1 MNASL
6 ITEIVFQVAGGL
18 GIFLLGMRYMSDG
31 MQAVAGDRL
40 RSLINAV
47 TNNRILACLVGVMV
61 TCLIQ
66 SSSITTVMAVGMVN
80 AGVMSLVQ
88 SIGVI
93 LGANI
98 GTTITGWILALKV
111 GKYGLPIIGVSA
123 LFYLFSR
130 KDKLK
135 YAFMLLLGLGMI
147 FFGLELM
154 KNGFKPLRSMEGF
167 QMWFSRFS
175 PCNEAGDIV
184 YFSVIKC
191 CLVGAILTAI
201 VQSSSATLGITISL
215 ATVGIIDFPTAAAL
229 VLGENIGTTITAYL
243 ASLGASV
250 NAKRASY
257 AHIFVNVFGV
267 LWITAIF
274 GIYIKA
280 IVWLISSDPGYSV
293 IGDDGLATFPH
304 MAANIAAVHTGF
316 NLVNV
321 IILLPMIGYIAK
333 VLEKIAPDKGIKT
346 TEIKYTHLDPL
357 VYETPAISIQ
367 QSMRETI
374 NMYFML
380 PAIFDQ
386 LQQVIEKQ
394 KFLQE
399 ECEEIMNSEQKL
411 DLVQKEITEYV
422 SGLMSSSGLPE
433 ISFDAYRQIRIAD
446 EVESVSDYL
455 ATILKLN
462 LKIRDI
468 QDKISGEGLDDLV
481 SLHEEV
487 KDMVNMLG
495 EDIKK
500 MNVGEAVREAAV
512 IKGEK
517 ITRLMKQC
525 RTRHLDRVSTGS
537 ISPLKSLSYTDI
549 LTSYRK
555 IKDHLVNIAE
565 VIATEK
571 QIKEKVH

>member
-1 MNASL
+1 MNTAL
-6 ITEIVFQVAGGL
+6 IIEIVFQVSGGL
-18 GIFLLGMRYMSDG
+18 GIFLLGMRYMADG

-40 RSLINAV
+40 RSMINAV

-123 LFYLFSR
+123 LVYLFSR
-130 KDKLK
+130 REKLK
-135 YAFMLLLGLGMI
+135 YTFMLLMGLGMI

-154 KNGFKPLRSMEGF
+154 SNGFKPLRTMEEF
-167 QMWFSRFS
+167 QMWFARFS
-175 PCNEAGDIV
+175 PHSYLGV
-184 YFSVIKC
+184 LKC
-191 CLVGAILTAI
+191 CLVGAAVTAL

-215 ATVGIIDFPTAAAL
+215 ATVGVIDFPTAAAL

-257 AHIFVNVFGV
+257 AHIFVNIFGV
-267 LWITAIF
+267 IWITPIF
-274 GIYIKA
+274 GIYIKVVTWMISADPYHA
-280 IVWLISSDPGYSV
+280 I
-293 IGDDGLATFPH
+293 IGEDGLSTFPN

-321 IILLPMIGYIAK
+321 IVLLPLVGYIAR
-333 VLEKIAPDKGIKT
+333 VLEKIVPESTEYGK
-346 TEIKYTHLDPL
+346 EIKYTHLDPL
-357 VYETPAISIQ
+357 VYETPAIGIQ

-374 NMYFML
+374 EMYFIL
-380 PAIFDQ
+380 PPIFDD
-386 LQQVIEKQ
+386 LGDIIINQ
-394 KFLQE
+394 KFKQE
-399 ECEEIMNSEQKL
+399 ECDKIMEAEHKL
-411 DLVQKEITEYV
+411 DLIQKEITEYV
-422 SGLMSSSGLPE
+422 SGLMSSTGLPE
-433 ISFDAYRQIRIAD
+433 IAFDGYRQIRIAD

-468 QDKISGEGLDDLV
+468 QDDISGEGLEDII
-481 SLHEEV
+481 SLHKEV
-487 KDMVNMLG
+487 SDMVNMLG
-495 EDIKK
+495 ANIRK
-500 MNVGEAVREAAV
+500 MNVGEAVREAALM
-512 IKGEK
+512 KGEK
-517 ITRLMKQC
+517 ITRYMKLS
-525 RTRHLDRVSTGS
+525 RARHLERVSNGT
-537 ISPLKSLSYTDI
+537 ISPLKSLSYTDM

-571 QIKEKVH
+571 QIKEKSH